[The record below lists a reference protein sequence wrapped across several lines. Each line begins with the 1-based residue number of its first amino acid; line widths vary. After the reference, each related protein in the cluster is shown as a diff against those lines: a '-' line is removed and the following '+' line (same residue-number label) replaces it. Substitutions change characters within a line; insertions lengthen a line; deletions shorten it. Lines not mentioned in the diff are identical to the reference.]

1 MNYKIIKD
9 EKLFREFI
17 EWLPDLKQT
26 EKYYYCLFSR
36 SKYCKDENGI
46 NTIPHIK
53 SDKSQL
59 KRGVTDKKRM
69 YDKIKQLE
77 CEIGAY
83 KHNELSVPQK
93 ALALYITVNPR
104 EMWKATINSM
114 VKLANCIRDN
124 NILVNPHQEVLSEIQ
139 RTRGSSPYVDFDLD
153 IEGLNLKPKEE
164 ADKTLSWHIGH
175 VLDCVNEEAVTF
187 LRSRGGMH
195 ILIDVYK
202 VDYRFK
208 NTFYQNIKAI
218 AKEGEYKVD
227 QSGDQMIPV
236 VGCTQGDFTP
246 HFINF

>member
-1 MNYKIIKD
+1 MMNYQIIKD
-9 EKLFREFI
+9 EKLLRDFI
-17 EWLPDLKQT
+17 SWLPELQPT
-26 EKYYYCLFSR
+26 EKYYLCLFYR
-36 SKYCKDENGI
+36 SKYCKDENGV
-46 NTIPHIK
+46 NTMPHIK

-59 KRGVTDKKRM
+59 KRFVSDKKRM

-104 EMWKATINSM
+104 ELWKATINSM

-139 RTRGSSPYVDFDLD
+139 RTKSKTYYVDFNMD
-153 IEGLNLKPKEE
+153 IEGLHLMSPEGII
-164 ADKTLSWHIGH
+164 KTLEMRMGT
-175 VLDCVNEEAVTF
+175 VLYYVNQEAVTF
-187 LRSRGGMH
+187 IRSRGGMH
-195 ILIDVYK
+195 ILVEPSK
-202 VDYRFK
+202 VKEHFK
-208 NTFYQNIKAI
+208 NSFYKNLVTL
-218 AKEGEYKVD
+218 GEVD